1 MLEGTIQDLAFG
13 GKGILRNSEGKV
25 VFIPFTIPGERI
37 RYAITKDKKH
47 YAEGALTEVLDPS
60 PERIT
65 PACPYFTKCGGCQLQ
80 HIDYQA
86 QVRYKKAAI
95 EQALR
100 TVYPDASIQMSPSRT
115 PWGYRR
121 RIHLTLHP
129 TQNGFITGY
138 IGQDNRSLVQV
149 DQCPIFTSPD
159 DPVIKITAE
168 IAARLQA
175 TRTNSGKALL
185 VKTGTEKYLL
195 HFHFKELPKNAKE
208 ILSKSLKDPISAIE
222 LSAPRSHLS
231 YGKNQLSM
239 SIEGLQVSYSSDAFV
254 QNHPDESALIY
265 QEVVHLIKK
274 ISPEKMLDLYSGIG
288 VSSLLAAPF
297 CKEIDSVELNR
308 HAVKIAKENASANQ
322 RGNICFHEGKVEEAL
337 TKLLKKNQTLALC
350 NPPRE
355 GMDKAACHLIAASTV
370 QDLLYIS
377 CHPATLARDLKIFK
391 ESGFI
396 YEEGKGFDM
405 FPQTGH
411 VETLIWIKRPCA
423 CASSG
428 ETARGTD

>member
-1 MLEGTIQDLAFG
+1 MLEGKILDLAFG

-25 VFIPFTIPGERI
+25 VFIPYTIPGERV
-37 RYAITKDKKH
+37 RYVIAKDKKH
-47 YAEGALTEVLDPS
+47 YAEGALTEVLEPS

-80 HIDYQA
+80 HIDYPA

-100 TVYPDASIQMSPSRT
+100 TVYPDAGIQMTPSRT
-115 PWGYRR
+115 PWEYRR

-129 TQNGFITGY
+129 TQNGFMTGY

-149 DQCPIFTSPD
+149 EQCPIFTAPN

-175 TRTNSGKALL
+175 ERSNSGKALL
-185 VKTGTEKYLL
+185 IKASAGKYLL
-195 HFHFKELPKNAKE
+195 HFHFKECPKNARE
-208 ILSKSLKDPISAIE
+208 ILSKSLKDPLCAIE

-231 YGKNQLSM
+231 YGNKQLSM
-239 SIEGLQVSYSSDAFV
+239 EIEGLNVSYASDAFI

-265 QEVVHLIKK
+265 QEVAHRIQE

-288 VSSLLAAPF
+288 ISSLLAAPF
-297 CKEIDSVELNR
+297 CKEIDAVELNR
-308 HAVKIAKENASANQ
+308 HAVTIAKENAAANQ
-322 RGNICFHEGKVEEAL
+322 KRNICFHEGKVEEAL
-337 TKLLKKNQTLALC
+337 TNLLKKNQTLALC

-355 GMDKAACHLIAASTV
+355 GMDKAACHMIAASTV

-396 YEEGKGFDM
+396 YKEGKGFDM

-411 VETLIWIKRPCA
+411 VETLVWIKRPCA
-423 CASSG
+423 CASSE